1 MGLLAQ
7 SRLRDLLDICDHLE
21 ALEVGIVS
29 IQESI
34 DTGTASGR
42 MVRNIMGS
50 LAEFERE
57 LIVERIKA
65 GLAEKARQGELL
77 GPLPLGYGHDDESG
91 GAGPHE
97 GVAPLIHEAFVR
109 YATGAYSLRDMAR
122 WASEV
127 GLRSSEGNP
136 IDRLSVRKIL
146 INVAYTG
153 QVAYHARRGGGIV
166 ARG

>member
-77 GPLPLGYGHDDESG
+77 GPLPLGYRRDDESG
-91 GAGPHE
+91 AARLDDA
-97 GVAPLIHEAFVR
+97 VAPLWPR
-109 YATGAYSLRDMAR
+109 
-122 WASEV
+122 
-127 GLRSSEGNP
+127 GLC
-136 IDRLSVRKIL
+136 
-146 INVAYTG
+146 
-153 QVAYHARRGGGIV
+153 
-166 ARG
+166 